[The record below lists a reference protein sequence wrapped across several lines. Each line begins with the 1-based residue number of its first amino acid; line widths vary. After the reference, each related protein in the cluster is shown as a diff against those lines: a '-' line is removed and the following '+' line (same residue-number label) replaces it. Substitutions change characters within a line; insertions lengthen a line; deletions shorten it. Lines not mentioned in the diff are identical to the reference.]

1 MIKINHDN
9 KEELAKEFAERI
21 MTSVQN
27 SNHYKEWSKKQ
38 EVRRHINQLNERVE
52 AIYKSPQASYEEA
65 IKALKD
71 LLPNHQVNKKYRIKI
86 GGKHKK
92 ITISDVYFNYEI
104 INNNVP
110 NDHSLEGRMSHAIW
124 LTEKLGVTVCPYCNR
139 DYIFTRDIKGGSG
152 RCHLDHHIPQ
162 TKEPFLAL
170 SFYNL
175 IPSCGVCNVLKKKE
189 KFSMDPHEE
198 GLTERGYHFFFKNI
212 IGNILSNADIRID
225 EAKEGLL
232 LEFNGSIS
240 MDPDLTQQIERLDI
254 LPMYAQHTAEAKE
267 LIFKARA
274 YQEDYYESLIE
285 SFGGM
290 GLDEG
295 GMHRMIFGDYPDP
308 EDFGKRPLAKFT
320 YDLLQQLG
328 VKQPKQ

>member
-27 SNHYKEWSKKQ
+27 SDCYKAWRGSLCADGK
-38 EVRRHINQLNERVE
+38 ITTLERLVKDIYQSPKVSYDE
-52 AIYKSPQASYEEA
+52 AIDRLKRHLLHCGWKEE
-65 IKALKD
+65 
-71 LLPNHQVNKKYRIKI
+71 RIQNI
-86 GGKHKK
+86 
-92 ITISDVYFNYEI
+92 YFNYKGTIDKHIPRAKTE
-104 INNNVP
+104 
-110 NDHSLEGRMSHAIW
+110 EGRMPHSVWVIY
-124 LTEKLGVTVCPYCNR
+124 KLGITVCPYCNR
-139 DYIFTRDIKGGSG
+139 DYIFTRNRNAQLNGFG
-152 RCHLDHHIPQ
+152 RCHLDHHKPQ
-162 TKEPFLAL
+162 STNPWLAL

-175 IPSCGVCNVLKKKE
+175 VPSCSVCNTLKNDKE
-189 KFSMDPHEE
+189 FAIDPHEGE
-198 GLTERGYHFFFKNI
+198 LVDRFYFYIQNLTES
-212 IGNILSNADIRID
+212 LMID
-225 EAKEGLL
+225 TIPP
-232 LEFNGSIS
+232 SIS
-240 MDPDLTQQIERLDI
+240 MVDREHNIADEPQINELSI
-254 LPMYAQHTAEAKE
+254 IPMYAQHTAEAKE

-295 GMHRMIFGDYPDP
+295 EMHRMIFGNYPDP